1 MTRRSDGREEGSDL
15 VNVSAAAV
23 VKGYKAQ
30 PPDASVARR
39 FIAAAPR
46 EDAVVRMFIQPD
58 MHCPYQDKRAV
69 ELILRVMERIKPEV
83 AVVLGDHFD
92 FYAVSDH
99 QKDLKQRMDLEWEIQ
114 EGDKVL
120 KAYDQLGVFKRKI
133 FCEGNHE
140 WRLTRYVSNKAEEV
154 YRALAPAGLLQTR
167 TLPESL
173 DFKRRGWEW
182 IPYKD
187 YGRIGR
193 FHFTHDVEKA
203 GKTAHESAQ
212 ADFETS
218 SAIGHTHQLRMMVR
232 GNFKGQWHTGAMFGW
247 LGDWK
252 QIDYRHKM
260 KIQREWPLGFGLVYV
275 EKTTDL
281 AHIVP
286 VLIHTEKRNY
296 RCCVEGRLYR
306 A

>member
-1 MTRRSDGREEGSDL
+1 MAKRLDGREAGTDTVDTDAKSAIRNKKAEGVVPGL
-15 VNVSAAAV
+15 ARRVVSAAPRGDAV
-23 VKGYKAQ
+23 VKIF
-30 PPDASVARR
+30 V
-39 FIAAAPR
+39 
-46 EDAVVRMFIQPD
+46 QPD

-69 ELILRVMERIKPEV
+69 ELILRVLERVKPEV

-99 QKDLKQRMDLEWEIQ
+99 QKDLQRRMSMEWEIA

-154 YRALAPAGLLQTR
+154 YRTLAPAGLLQTR
-167 TLPESL
+167 TLPETL
-173 DFKRRGWEW
+173 EFKRRGWEW
-182 IPYKD
+182 LPYKD

-218 SAIGHTHQLRMMVR
+218 TAIGHTHQLRLMVR
-232 GNFKGQWHTGAMFGW
+232 GNYHGQWHTGAMFGW
-247 LGDWK
+247 LGDWRA
-252 QIDYRHKM
+252 IDYRHKM
-260 KIQREWPLGFGLVYV
+260 KIKREWPLGFGMVYV
-275 EKTTDL
+275 EKTTDI
-281 AHIVP
+281 AHIQP
-286 VLIHTEKRNY
+286 ILIHAEHRRY
-296 RCCVEGRLYR
+296 RCVVEGKLYT